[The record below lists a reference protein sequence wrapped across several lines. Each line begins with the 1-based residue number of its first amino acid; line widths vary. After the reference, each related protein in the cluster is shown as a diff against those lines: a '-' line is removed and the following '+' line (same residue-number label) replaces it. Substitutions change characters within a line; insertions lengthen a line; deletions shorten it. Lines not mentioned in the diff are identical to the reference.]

1 MIEKGCLVGD
11 RYRLEAEIGR
21 GAMGSVWS
29 ATHTLSGKRV
39 AVKLLRRPER
49 EDLVR
54 RFLLEA
60 RAACAVSHPSIVA
73 VHDVFLLDDGTP
85 AMTMDLL
92 AGETLAAHLARCGPL
107 DPESAARIF
116 LPLVSGVGALHAA
129 GIVHRDLKPDNVFVV
144 EGATGAQRIR
154 VLDLG
159 VAKLFGTDAGATE
172 TGATLGTPAYMAPEQ
187 AMGAHDI
194 DLRADVWAIG
204 AMLYEALSGARP
216 VDGENQGQ
224 VVRALLTGAITPLE
238 VITVDVPD
246 ALTAMVS
253 AMLQKDRAER
263 PADLRAV
270 AATLAAYAPG
280 VAVPAVAP
288 PGTTTSLGGIEAR
301 QSVTRRGPAPRWRS
315 ALVATLGV
323 LALSLVGWAT
333 ARQVSRSVATDAAA
347 SGNPDAPAAPVV
359 ASASAT
365 ASPSVSP
372 PSVSAQRVPSA
383 AAEGVAAAPLR
394 LPPRSPVAARSSPV
408 LAQSASVDAPPA
420 PPRASSAGLI
430 EVPPF

>member
-1 MIEKGCLVGD
+1 MIEKGSLVGD

-107 DPESAARIF
+107 DAERAAQIF

-144 EGATGAQRIR
+144 DGATGAQRIR

-159 VAKLFGTDAGATE
+159 VAKLFGADAGATE

-246 ALTAMVS
+246 ALTAMVA
-253 AMLQKDRAER
+253 AMLQKDRVER

-270 AATLAAYAPG
+270 AETLTAYAPG
-280 VAVPAVAP
+280 LVVPAVAP
-288 PGTTTSLGGIEAR
+288 PGTTSLGGIETR
-301 QSVTRRGPAPRWRS
+301 QSVTRRGPVPRRRS
-315 ALVATLGV
+315 ALVGTLGV
-323 LALSLVGWAT
+323 VALSLVAWAT
-333 ARQVSRSVATDAAA
+333 ARQVSRSAATDAAA
-347 SGNPDAPAAPVV
+347 SGIPDATAAPVV
-359 ASASAT
+359 ASVSAT

-372 PSVSAQRVPSA
+372 PFVSAQRVPSA
-383 AAEGVAAAPLR
+383 AAEGVVTAPLR

-408 LAQSASVDAPPA
+408 LAQSASVDAPLP